1 MPMLQTR
8 LSRKLRSRFDSTPAA
23 QVARNVDAYAVRAA
37 SYDVIHGEIFNDVE
51 QQRLHEVLSTALG
64 AIASGGRNALDFG
77 SGTGNLTRH
86 MTRLGCDVTAA
97 DVSPVFLQMIKARY
111 DTHTVQ
117 LVDGSLD
124 YLPDLSY
131 DLIGVYSVMHHIP
144 DYLAAAAG
152 LVRKLKVGGV
162 LLIDHEQN
170 DNYWSPPAE
179 LVAFRRENANAKT
192 GKFWDP
198 PHKRWQHLLRAA
210 VVPSR
215 HVARVRRMLRISDE
229 GDIHVYA
236 DDHINWEQMLSVLQ
250 GSGTEL
256 VTRVDYLAF
265 RDGYDE
271 MVWNLYHHR
280 CNDHTCAIVRRV

>member
-1 MPMLQTR
+1 MHMLRTQ
-8 LSRKLRSRFDSTPAA
+8 LSQKLWSRSGPTPEA
-23 QVARNVDAYAVRAA
+23 QVARNIDAYAARAA
-37 SYDVIHGEIFNDVE
+37 SYDIIHREIFNDIE
-51 QQRLHEVLSTALG
+51 QQRLQEVLSTALD
-64 AIASGGRNALDFG
+64 AIASGDRNTLDFG

-86 MTRLGCDVTAA
+86 MNRLGCDVTAA
-97 DVSPVFLQMIKARY
+97 DVSPVLLQMVEERYKA
-111 DTHTVQ
+111 HTVE

-170 DNYWSPPAE
+170 DNYWSPPSE
-179 LVAFRRENANAKT
+179 LVAFRRENANART
-192 GKFWDP
+192 GEFWDP
-198 PHKRWQHLLRAA
+198 LHKRWQHLLRAA

-215 HVARVRRMLRISDE
+215 HVARVRKMLRISDE

-236 DDHINWEQMLSVLQ
+236 DDHINWDQMLSVLQ
-250 GSGTEL
+250 GAGAEL
-256 VTRVDYLAF
+256 VMRVDYLAF
-265 RDGYDE
+265 REDYDE
-271 MVWNLYHHR
+271 RIWNLYRDR
-280 CNDHTCAIVRRV
+280 CNDHTCAIVRRI